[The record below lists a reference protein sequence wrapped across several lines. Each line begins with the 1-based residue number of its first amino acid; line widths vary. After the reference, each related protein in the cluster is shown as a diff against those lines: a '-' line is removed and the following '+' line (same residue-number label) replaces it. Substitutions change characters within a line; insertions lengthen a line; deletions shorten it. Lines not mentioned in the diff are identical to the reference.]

1 MNFDTHRTVIWN
13 HLYDFVLKQ
22 TGEVYE
28 AVKYSLGFFNQDGI
42 VQTNPSGKMLRSL
55 LCTFTCDSTGGNWED
70 ALQSAISLE
79 LIHNFSLIHDDIQDK
94 DTLRRHR
101 PTTWILWGT
110 QKAIIAGTITHCL
123 GNIIS
128 LPSSGQS
135 RSKSKIQ
142 LELSKILSKKCLQ
155 MIQGQIL
162 DLSFEHKNK
171 VTVNEYLKMIS
182 GKTAALISCAMHMG
196 AYISEQSPKKASLF
210 GRIGH
215 FLGLSYQIRDDILGI
230 WGDPE
235 NTGKSVGSD
244 IFRKKK
250 SLPIIHGSQSAIGE
264 TLIEQGY
271 QKQVVTPSD
280 LDNIMAIMKKRK
292 TQKYC
297 QALAES
303 YCQKAIKQIDSA
315 PISNQSKN
323 EMIQL
328 AHYFIE
334 RNS

>member
-1 MNFDTHRTVIWN
+1 MNFDKYQTVIWN
-13 HLYDFVLKQ
+13 HLYNSVFNRR
-22 TGEVYE
+22 GEVYE
-28 AVKYSLGFFNQDGI
+28 AVKYSLGFVDQNGI
-42 VQTNPSGKMLRSL
+42 VQPNPSGKMLRSL
-55 LCTFTCDSTGGNWED
+55 LCTFTCDSTGGNWKD
-70 ALQSAISLE
+70 ALPSAISLE
-79 LIHNFSLIHDDIQDK
+79 LIHNFSLIHDDIQDR
-94 DTLRRHR
+94 DTVRRHR

-110 QKAIIAGTITHCL
+110 QKAIVAGTSTHCL

-128 LPSSGQS
+128 LPSSGES
-135 RSKSKIQ
+135 RSKTKIQ
-142 LELSKILSKKCLQ
+142 LELSKVLSKKCLQ
-155 MIQGQIL
+155 MIQGQVL
-162 DLSFEHKNK
+162 DLSFEHKNR

-196 AYISEQSPKKASLF
+196 AYISEQSSKKASTF

-244 IFRKKK
+244 IVRKKK
-250 SLPIIHGSQSAIGE
+250 SLPIIHGSQLAIDVA
-264 TLIEQGY
+264 LIEQSY
-271 QKQVVTPSD
+271 QKPAVTPSD
-280 LDNIMAIMKKRK
+280 LDNIMTIMEKRK

-297 QALAES
+297 QTLAES
-303 YCQKAIKQIDSA
+303 YCQKAIQQINSA
-315 PISNQSKN
+315 PLTKESKQ